1 MSMQPIQLNV
11 PLNFNQLLSL
21 VKQLSPKEKLKLESM
36 IWDETSEKEI
46 EISAVHK
53 QIVSD
58 RLQKMNDKP
67 TECKSWEEIE
77 RNLKL

>member
-1 MSMQPIQLNV
+1 MSMQSTQINV

-36 IWDETSEKEI
+36 IWDETSEKDI
-46 EISAVHK
+46 EISTVHK

-58 RLQKMNDKP
+58 RLQKMKDNP
-67 TECKSWEEIE
+67 TECKSWKDIE
-77 RNLKL
+77 CNLNL